1 MNKKFVIATNNPHK
15 VEEFKKILSPMGI
28 DCYSLKELGIVCD
41 AEETGT
47 TFAENAYI
55 KAKAVYDL
63 CKLPTVADDSGI
75 CVDALDGAPGV
86 FSARYGGE
94 GYDDPGRMFL
104 LLKNM
109 EGQENRA
116 AHFTSSISCVLNDEV
131 VLGAEGYIFGQLTR
145 EPRGTNGFGY
155 DPIFLPDGYSQTTAE
170 MDGEAK
176 NAISHR
182 GNALREFVVK
192 LKEYYNAEADK

>member
-86 FSARYGGE
+86 FSARYGGD

-192 LKEYYNAEADK
+192 

>member
-1 MNKKFVIATNNPHK
+1 MEKKFVIATNNPHK
-15 VEEFKKILSPMGI
+15 VVEFKKILAPLGI
-28 DCYSLKELGIVCD
+28 DCVSQKEMGIVCD

-55 KAKAVYDL
+55 KARAVYDL

-75 CVDALDGAPGV
+75 CVDALGGEPGIY
-86 FSARYGGE
+86 SARYGGE

-109 EGQENRA
+109 EGKTDRS
-116 AHFTSSISCVLNDEV
+116 AHFTSSICCILNEETV
-131 VLGAEGYIFGQLTR
+131 ISAEGYIYGRLTE

-155 DPIFLPDGYSQTTAE
+155 DPIFLPDGYEMTTAE
-170 MDGEAK
+170 MEGEAK

-182 GNALREFVVK
+182 GNALRTLSEK
-192 LKEYYNAEADK
+192 LKEYYHADSHK

>member
-1 MNKKFVIATNNPHK
+1 MEKKFVIATNNPHK
-15 VEEFKKILSPMGI
+15 VFEFKKILAPLGI
-28 DCYSLKELGIVCD
+28 ECFSLKEMGIVCD

-55 KAKAVYDL
+55 KAKAVYDI

-75 CVDALDGAPGV
+75 CVAALGGEPGV
-86 FSARYGGE
+86 YSARYGGE
-94 GYDDPGRMFL
+94 GYDDEGRMFL

-109 EGQENRA
+109 EQQDDRTAN
-116 AHFTSSISCVLNDEV
+116 FTSSISCVIDDDTV
-131 VLGAEGYIFGQLTR
+131 ISAEGYIFGRLTR

-155 DPIFLPDGYSQTTAE
+155 DPIFLPDGYDQTTAE
-170 MDGEAK
+170 MDSEAK

-182 GNALREFVVK
+182 GNALRALVDK
-192 LKEYYNAEADK
+192 LKEYYDVEQ

>member
-1 MNKKFVIATNNPHK
+1 MEKKFVIATNNPHK
-15 VEEFKKILSPMGI
+15 VVEFKKILAPLGI
-28 DCYSLKELGIVCD
+28 ECVSLKEMGIVCD

-55 KAKAVYDL
+55 KAKAVYDI

-75 CVDALDGAPGV
+75 CVDALNGEPGV
-86 FSARYGGE
+86 YSARYGGE
-94 GYDDPGRMFL
+94 GYDDEGRMYL

-109 EGQENRA
+109 EQQEHRA
-116 AHFTSSISCVLNDEV
+116 AHFTSSISCVLNEET
-131 VLGAEGYIFGQLTR
+131 VLNAEGYIYGRLTR

-155 DPIFLPDGYSQTTAE
+155 DPIFLPDGYDLTTAE
-170 MDGEAK
+170 MEGEAK

-182 GNALREFVVK
+182 GNALREFVKK
-192 LKEYYNAEADK
+192 LKEYYHADADQ

>member
-1 MNKKFVIATNNPHK
+1 MEKKFVIATNNPHK
-15 VEEFKKILSPMGI
+15 VFEFKKILAPLGI
-28 DCYSLKELGIVCD
+28 SCYSLKEMGIVCD

-55 KAKAVYDL
+55 KAKAVYDI

-75 CVDALDGAPGV
+75 CVEALGGEPGV
-86 FSARYGGE
+86 YSARYGGE
-94 GYDDPGRMFL
+94 GYDDEGRMFL

-109 EGQENRA
+109 EQHENRTA
-116 AHFTSSISCVLNDEV
+116 NFTSSISCVMDDKTV
-131 VLGAEGYIFGQLTR
+131 ISAEGYVFGQLTR

-155 DPIFLPDGYSQTTAE
+155 DPIFLPNGYDQTTAE
-170 MDGEAK
+170 MESEAK

-182 GNALREFVVK
+182 GNALRLLVNK
-192 LKEYYNAEADK
+192 LKEYYDAE

>member
-1 MNKKFVIATNNPHK
+1 MEKKFVIATNNPHK
-15 VEEFKKILSPMGI
+15 VVEFKKILNPLGI
-28 DCYSLKELGIVCD
+28 ECVSLKEMGIVCD

-55 KAKAVYDL
+55 KARAVYEL

-75 CVDALDGAPGV
+75 CVDALGGEPGV
-86 FSARYGGE
+86 YSARYGGE
-94 GYDDPGRMFL
+94 GYDDEGRMFL

-109 EGQENRA
+109 EQQENRT
-116 AHFTSSISCVLNDEV
+116 AHFTSSISCVLDEDT
-131 VLGAEGYIFGQLTR
+131 VLNAEGYIYGQLTR

-155 DPIFLPDGYSQTTAE
+155 DPIFLPDGYDLTTAE
-170 MDGEAK
+170 MEGEAK

-182 GNALREFVVK
+182 GNALREFVKK
-192 LKEYYNAEADK
+192 LKEYYHADSDQ